1 MPTLFRKVKDVKSYL
16 KSLRSSEGNSLSV
29 GFVPTMGYLHEG
41 HMELIRKS
49 KLQNDITVV
58 SIYVNPLQFGE
69 GEDYQKYPRDLER
82 DLAMCQE
89 AGVDVVFAPTD
100 EEVYPQKPKTNIHVE
115 GISHVLEGAFRPNHF
130 SGVALIV
137 LKLFNIIQPDRAY
150 FGEKDFQQLKL
161 IQRLVND
168 LSYPVEIV
176 PVPTVRDKDGL
187 ALSSRNTYLKE
198 QERESALSIY
208 RSFLIA
214 QKLFRAGNTKAQDI
228 KEAIRDYIS
237 RHPHVKRIDY
247 VEIVDEDFNIKEEV
261 SEGDR
266 VLVAVWI
273 GDTRLIDNWRL
284 SYEEV

>member
-214 QKLFRAGNTKAQDI
+214 QKLFRAGNTKAHDI